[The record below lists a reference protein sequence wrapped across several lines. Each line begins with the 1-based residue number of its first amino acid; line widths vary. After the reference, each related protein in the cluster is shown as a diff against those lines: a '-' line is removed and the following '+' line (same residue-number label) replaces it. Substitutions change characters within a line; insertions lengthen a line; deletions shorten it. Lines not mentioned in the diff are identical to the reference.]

1 MAESM
6 CSTMSETD
14 IIALK
19 ETLQAQQQLLQKLY
33 SELDEE
39 REASASA
46 ATETLSMILRLQG
59 EKAAVQMEANQYKRM
74 AEEKMCHAENSLFIF
89 EDLIYQKEME
99 IASLEFQVQAYRCKF
114 LSMGCSDLGANDSR
128 FPENLL
134 LQRSDSCKVEMG
146 GSGNVRRLSSL
157 PPIQLKDPHQKKSN
171 LERELSPIPMSD
183 LIPKIVKQKTE
194 QEVNVQN
201 LDFEKKSGNSAGGT
215 FDSYWNKIRKLDE
228 RVKEISDCKVSGRDN
243 SVNLKG
249 ESMPCSLLPQVSI
262 ENLREPTSGEII
274 TNSEQVKFQENIQE
288 RAAIV
293 NSSCSSTVQDIFEVP
308 QSNDICKAHE
318 CQKRERNK
326 LILEGENRLG
336 KPDLA
341 FENTFGLHFKDET
354 DWTKKMLLCAN
365 YDNKLSK
372 ARSEVSVD
380 CNVALVHSTTSVAES
395 QEKIQQLCQRIEQ
408 LERERN
414 YPRQEIS
421 EVGEEELNLLKEIR
435 EQINTIQTELRSWR
449 TKKPPPQD
457 AQSLD
462 PLAEAM
468 LYFWL

>member
-6 CSTMSETD
+6 CSSMSETD

-46 ATETLSMILRLQG
+46 ASETLSMILRLQG

-74 AEEKMCHAENSLFIF
+74 AEEKMSHAENSLFIF
-89 EDLIYQKEME
+89 EDVIYQKEME

-114 LSMGCSDLGANDSR
+114 LSMGCSDLGAYDCR
-128 FPENLL
+128 FPETLF
-134 LQRSDSCKVEMG
+134 LQRSDLCKVETG
-146 GSGNVRRLSSL
+146 ANSNVRRLNSL
-157 PPIQLKDPHQKKSN
+157 PPIQLKDPHLKNNN
-171 LERELSPIPMSD
+171 LERQLSPIPMSD
-183 LIPKIVKQKTE
+183 LIPKIVKKKAE

-201 LDFEKKSGNSAGGT
+201 FDFEKKSGNSTGET
-215 FDSYWNKIRKLDE
+215 FDSYWKKIKNLDE

-243 SVNLKG
+243 SANLKG
-249 ESMPCSLLPQVSI
+249 ESIPCSLLPQVSI
-262 ENLREPTSGEII
+262 EKLCEPTSGESI
-274 TNSEQVKFQENIQE
+274 TNLEKVKLQGNIQE
-288 RAAIV
+288 REAIV
-293 NSSCSSTVQDIFEVP
+293 NYSCSSTVQDIFEVP
-308 QSNDICKAHE
+308 QSNEICEAYE
-318 CQKRERNK
+318 CQCQKRERNK

-336 KPDLA
+336 KPDLVS
-341 FENTFGLHFKDET
+341 EDTFRLHFKE
-354 DWTKKMLLCAN
+354 
-365 YDNKLSK
+365 LSV
-372 ARSEVSVD
+372 ARNE
-380 CNVALVHSTTSVAES
+380 ASVAES
-395 QEKIQQLCQRIEQ
+395 QAKIQQLCHRIEW

-421 EVGEEELNLLKEIR
+421 EVGEEELKLLKEIR

-449 TKKPPPQD
+449 TKKSPPED

-462 PLAEAM
+462 ILAEV
-468 LYFWL
+468 